1 MKIATVRDLRNN
13 FAKIEAWIAEG
24 EEVRIEKRG
33 QPVAYLNARPRTDQE
48 FVLPDFEARLKEIWG
63 DRVFSA
69 EEVKAM
75 REFELEGEEG

>member
-1 MKIATVRDLRNN
+1 MKTASVRDLRNN
-13 FAKIEAWIAEG
+13 FSKIEAWIADG

-33 QPVAYLNARPRTDQE
+33 QPVAYLHAKPREQA
-48 FVLPDFEARLKEIWG
+48 FVMPDFEARRQKIWG